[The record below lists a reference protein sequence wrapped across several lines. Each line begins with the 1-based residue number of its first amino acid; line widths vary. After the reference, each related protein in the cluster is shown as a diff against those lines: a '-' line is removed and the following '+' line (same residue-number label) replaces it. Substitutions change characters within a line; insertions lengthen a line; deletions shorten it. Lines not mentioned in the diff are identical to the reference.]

1 MWVLFSVITVLLWG
15 TSETIFKS
23 VSNNEKNTVLKLIA
37 CNGIMMGIIAVIF
50 MLVTRTKFDFSM
62 ILTYLPIAVMYIASM
77 FCTYKAMRYVKIS
90 ILSPVQNSSC
100 AIVTLLCV
108 IVLKQVLTWYQII
121 AILLILTGLILLSIN
136 KDETKLLDLPEGEEK
151 ISKAAAYKLYLTGF
165 MFAFGYLILDGIAG
179 FMDDY
184 TLESN
189 LSAEQLNIA
198 YSFIYFVV
206 GIIAYIYLKA
216 TKKIDKLFDFKND
229 KKKLIGTLIETA
241 GQYTYIYAFAFG
253 DAALASPFI
262 AAYSIVTVILSRIFL
277 KEKLH
282 IRQYAMI
289 IMVMIG
295 MIVLSVEVENEVE
308 DTEEVQLENDT
319 EIIEELD
326 AKLDYNDV
334 LGEYAF
340 ECNWDSRLHIK
351 SLINEMKT

>member
-1 MWVLFSVITVLLWG
+1 MWIIFSIITVLLWG

-23 VSNNEKNTVLKLIA
+23 VTNNEKNTVLKLIA

-50 MLVTRTKFDFSM
+50 MIVTRTSFDFNM
-62 ILTYLPIAVMYIASM
+62 ILTYLPIATMYIASM

-108 IVLKQVLTWYQII
+108 IVLKQVLEWYQIMGV
-121 AILLILTGLILLSIN
+121 LLILLGLILLSIN

-151 ISKAAAYKLYLTGF
+151 ISKAAAYRLYLTGF
-165 MFAFGYLILDGIAG
+165 LFAFGYLILDGIAG

-184 TLESN
+184 TLETE

-206 GIIAYIYLKA
+206 GVICYIYLKA

-262 AAYSIVTVILSRIFL
+262 AAYSVVTIILSRIFL
-277 KEKLH
+277 KEKLSR
-282 IRQYAMI
+282 RQYAMI
-289 IMVMIG
+289 VMVMIG
-295 MIVLSVEVENEVE
+295 MIALSVEVG
-308 DTEEVQLENDT
+308 DTEEEDTAVYQNNEVQIEAVEYVDSQIEYNEKLQ
-319 EIIEELD
+319 EIY
-326 AKLDYNDV
+326 KL
-334 LGEYAF
+334 
-340 ECNWDSRLHIK
+340 
-351 SLINEMKT
+351 